1 MNSNVQSERKDE
13 RRMQTQERHK
23 KVSSRF
29 GAHSASGAISVI
41 NSKWS
46 SRRSKKAPASNRV
59 SGNGFLK
66 ECFRSIPACE
76 VGYGLSFSEEEQK
89 LVTSNTSDYLVRSAN
104 TCFNLLN
111 IDKCISS
118 LGQLDKDC
126 YVIQKELKD
135 CLPEN
140 TELDFDFYK
149 GQFSIFLQMPY
160 KGSFPDYAFFFL
172 PIGGVDKMGEALA
185 AVFKKFISYLSSTQ
199 RIPFPYSHWDFSTM
213 LEDWEPIEEEEDVD
227 EELVDII
234 IEYKEGH
241 IRDVMQEINGMEVSK
256 EVLLEEI
263 EQVDLLESYD
273 LDLVD
278 LMIEGVNMLSSDC
291 IMDYECSDRTEFKRL
306 FCLVWKDDFLVDVV
320 SDNMNVDLQEVE
332 YTGPYL
338 WSNITPDSKELIKET
353 TFPTDFTTWWMKI
366 FKILERYE

>member
-1 MNSNVQSERKDE
+1 MSSNVQLERKDE

-23 KVSSRF
+23 KVSSRP
-29 GAHSASGAISVI
+29 GENSAPGEISVI
-41 NSKWS
+41 YPKRSN
-46 SRRSKKAPASNRV
+46 RRSKKAPASCRR
-59 SGNGFLK
+59 SGNDFLK
-66 ECFRSIPACE
+66 ECFQSIPAYE
-76 VGYGLSFSEEEQK
+76 LGYGLSFSEEEK
-89 LVTSNTSDYLVRSAN
+89 DLVTGDTSDYLVRSAN
-104 TCFNLLN
+104 TCLSLLG
-111 IDKCISS
+111 IDKHITSS
-118 LGQLDKDC
+118 GQLDKDC
-126 YVIQKELKD
+126 FVIHKELNG

-140 TELDFDFYK
+140 TELEFDFYK

-160 KGSFPDYAFFFL
+160 KGSFPDYALFFL

-241 IRDVMQEINGMEVSK
+241 IRDIMQEINGMEVSK
-256 EVLLEEI
+256 EALLEEI
-263 EQVDLLESYD
+263 GQVDLLESYD

-278 LMIEGVNMLSSDC
+278 LMIEGVNLLSSGC
-291 IMDYECSDRTEFKRL
+291 IMDYECPDKTEFKRL
-306 FCLVWKDDFLVDVV
+306 FCLVWKDNLLVDVV

-332 YTGPYL
+332 YTGPYV
-338 WSNITPDSKELIKET
+338 WSNITPESKELIKET
-353 TFPTDFTTWWMKI
+353 TYPTDFSTWWMKI

>member
-1 MNSNVQSERKDE
+1 MR
-13 RRMQTQERHK
+13 TQERHK

-29 GAHSASGAISVI
+29 GAHSASGEISVI

-46 SRRSKKAPASNRV
+46 SRRSKKAPAFNRV

-66 ECFRSIPACE
+66 ECFQTIPAYE
-76 VGYGLSFSEEEQK
+76 VGYGLSFTDKEAA
-89 LVTSNTSDYLVRSAN
+89 LITADTSGYLVSSAN
-104 TCFNLLN
+104 NCLRLLN
-111 IDKCISS
+111 VDKQIPFSGQLEKDCHIIDK
-118 LGQLDKDC
+118 
-126 YVIQKELKD
+126 ELRR

-140 TELDFDFYK
+140 IILEFDFCK
-149 GQFSIFLQMPY
+149 EQFSIILQAPY
-160 KGSFPDYAFFFL
+160 AGSFPDYALFFL

-185 AVFKKFISYLSSTQ
+185 AVFKKFVSYLSLTQ

-213 LEDWEPIEEEEDVD
+213 LEDWEPIGEEEDVD

-263 EQVDLLESYD
+263 EQGDLLESYD

-306 FCLVWKDDFLVDVV
+306 FCLVWKDDLLVDVV